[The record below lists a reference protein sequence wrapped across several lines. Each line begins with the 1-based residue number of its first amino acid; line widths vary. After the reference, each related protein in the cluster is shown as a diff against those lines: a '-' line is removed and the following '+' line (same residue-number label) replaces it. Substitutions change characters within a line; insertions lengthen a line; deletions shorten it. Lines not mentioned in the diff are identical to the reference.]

1 MYIIERLLSI
11 LFPYS
16 DEVAHVTTM
25 PLEVLFNKITPHV
38 IEDSACISLYS
49 YHDPLVRAL
58 VYAAKFEGSKEA
70 AYRIALLMNEALKE
84 VLFEKLLFEG
94 IDTPLLIPV
103 PLGKV
108 RMKTRGF
115 NQAERI
121 AHRLALLLPQLGTV
135 TTGVLIRS
143 RDTKKQSH
151 IRSDGARAENVRKA
165 FSIPHPELLY
175 GKHVILIDDVVST
188 GSTLYECSKVIEGAG
203 GRPVVAIAFAR

>member
-16 DEVAHVTTM
+16 DKVAHVTSM
-25 PLEVLFNKITPHV
+25 PLEVLFSKIIPRI
-38 IEDSACISLYS
+38 IEDKTCISFYS

-84 VLFEKLLFEG
+84 ILFEKTLFDG
-94 IDTPLLIPV
+94 INAPLIIPV
-103 PLGKV
+103 PLGKA

-121 AHRLALLLPQLGTV
+121 ANNLSLFLPQLGTV
-135 TTGVLIRS
+135 TTNVLVRN

-151 IRSDGARAENVRKA
+151 IRSEGARAENVREA
-165 FSIPHPELLY
+165 FSIPLREQVQ
-175 GKHVILIDDVVST
+175 GRHVILIDDVVST
-188 GSTLYECSKVIEGAG
+188 GSTLSECGKVLKEAGATL
-203 GRPVVAIAFAR
+203 AISIVFAR